1 MARKYDKNTS
11 TKILEFIDT
20 YSREER
26 WAPSVREIAKAV
38 GVYSTSTVFAHLER
52 LTLSGLIEKQ
62 EKSPRAL
69 RITRKGAEF
78 LETLKGGI

>member
-1 MARKYDKNTS
+1 MARKYDKNTN
-11 TKILEFIDT
+11 TKILIFVDT
-20 YSREER
+20 YSREKR

-52 LTLSGLIEKQ
+52 LAKDGLIEKR

-69 RITRKGAEF
+69 RITEKGTDF

>member
-11 TKILEFIDT
+11 TKILEFIDV
-20 YSREER
+20 YIREER

-52 LTLSGLIEKQ
+52 LALYGLIEKK

-69 RITRKGAEF
+69 RITRKGAEL
-78 LETLKGGI
+78 LERLKGGI